1 MKQKYDKML
10 EEMET
15 FLTLLMEDE
24 AFKDVE
30 ENLMWLVEHASVPS
44 DEKIKYLARV
54 QSIDPYYNPYTKIE
68 KAFSIALNL
77 QGM

>member
-44 DEKIKYLARV
+44 DEKIKVCGNAELH
-54 QSIDPYYNPYTKIE
+54 
-68 KAFSIALNL
+68 
-77 QGM
+77 